1 MPEIIVYKVLTV
13 LGSSFSG
20 MQDLFPIREDKGN
33 KQKHTSQILFFL
45 PGILIYLHLLFFKC
59 HQMHKAL
66 YVAVKNWLF
75 PYPLKDSKGTFEA
88 FAMVCE

>member
-45 PGILIYLHLLFFKC
+45 PGILIYLHLLFLNAIKC
-59 HQMHKAL
+59 IKLCMSL
-66 YVAVKNWLF
+66 
-75 PYPLKDSKGTFEA
+75 LKIDFSRIP
-88 FAMVCE
+88 